1 MNWCRGTRAYKEK
14 ITTSGEI
21 GQTVNSFARY
31 ARRRGDQAGG
41 GSGEEGRG
49 GGGQWRG
56 ISGGLKKWSRTP
68 P

>member
-41 GSGEEGRG
+41 GSGEEG
-49 GGGQWRG
+49 GGQWRG

>member
-49 GGGQWRG
+49 GGQWRG

>member
-49 GGGQWRG
+49 GQWRG